1 MVRTGSAV
9 INEYAMR
16 VTHSDQRYD
25 QGDDLHTHLSGCRS
39 VIPNLQ
45 VSTKMKDN
53 VMNDTEPTEQQDANN
68 SDSSSVNIQ
77 RLLRERARERAAP
90 LRWNIQSVV
99 LSYAVLAAV
108 VILSL
113 QGVDLLIT
121 VLTAVLGLGVVW
133 LSSWLRIKKFENT
146 FYQEEVDNYA
156 KLASG
161 ESSHESRGAG
171 ADNVASSVESP
182 LTSRETAVL
191 RQMAEGKSSKQI
203 AHALQIS
210 PQTVKNHISHIFS
223 KLDVTDRTSAVL
235 LALRRGWINDGHQ
248 KL

>member
-1 MVRTGSAV
+1 
-9 INEYAMR
+9 
-16 VTHSDQRYD
+16 
-25 QGDDLHTHLSGCRS
+25 
-39 VIPNLQ
+39 
-45 VSTKMKDN
+45 MKDN
-53 VMNDTEPTEQQDANN
+53 VMNHTKPTEQQDANN
-68 SDSSSVNIQ
+68 SGSRSVNIQ

-90 LRWNIQSVV
+90 LRWNIQSVI

-133 LSSWLRIKKFENT
+133 LSSWLRIKKFENA
-146 FYQEEVDNYA
+146 FYHEEMENYA
-156 KLASG
+156 KLAAR
-161 ESSHESRGAG
+161 ESSHKPTEAA
-171 ADNVASSVESP
+171 ADDLVRPAESP

-191 RQMAEGKSSKQI
+191 QQMAEGKSSKQI

-235 LALRRGWINDGHQ
+235 LALRRGWIRDGHA